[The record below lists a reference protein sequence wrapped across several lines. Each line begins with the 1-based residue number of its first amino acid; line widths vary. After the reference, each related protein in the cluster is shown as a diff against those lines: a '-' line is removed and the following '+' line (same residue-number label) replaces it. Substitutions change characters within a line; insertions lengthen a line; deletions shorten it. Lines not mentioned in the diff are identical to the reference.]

1 MTTRTLNST
10 ALNKLPLA
18 LAALAFAG
26 AACAESDTQPGEG
39 ANEPQPKS
47 EPTVADARREAQ
59 IWTSYAFNPHL
70 RASDISVEVR
80 GDRAYLTGTVDEG
93 VDKELAEQIAKG
105 VEGVARVDNDLVI
118 DADYQPKAR
127 DANADRDFA
136 TTVEDA
142 TITASVKSKLLWN
155 DHTDGLEIDVD
166 TKAGRVTLSG
176 TADTEQA
183 KHIAVRLARNT
194 DGVVSV
200 DNKLTL
206 DTDRATAAVGTAD
219 DGDDDGDEDK
229 VAATDRD
236 GDGDADPAQAQ
247 VTDGWISTKVKSTLL
262 LSRWV
267 DGMDIDVDTK
277 EGAVK
282 LTGTADSAAERDLA
296 VELAQNIRG
305 VRSVDAAAL
314 KVGAEAD
321 LADVDD
327 D

>member
-1 MTTRTLNST
+1 MAITTLKRI
-10 ALNKLPLA
+10 PLA
-18 LAALAFAG
+18 LAAFAFAG
-26 AACAESDTQPGEG
+26 GVQAESDTQPGEG
-39 ANEPQPKS
+39 ANEPQPKT

-80 GDRAYLTGTVDEG
+80 GDRAFLTGTVDEG
-93 VDKELAEQIAKG
+93 VDKELAGQIAKG
-105 VEGVARVDNDLVI
+105 VDGIAKVDNRLVV
-118 DADYQPKAR
+118 DADYQPKPR
-127 DANADRDFA
+127 DPADTDRDFA
-136 TTVEDA
+136 TRVEDA

-166 TKAGRVTLSG
+166 TVGGRVTLSG
-176 TADTEQA
+176 TADTAQA
-183 KHIAVRLARNT
+183 KDIATRLARNT
-194 DGVVSV
+194 DGVIGV

-206 DTDRATAAVGTAD
+206 DTNRATAAVGEAD
-219 DGDDDGDEDK
+219 DADDAR
-229 VAATDRD
+229 VAAGGRDVD
-236 GDGDADPAQAQ
+236 GDGDADPAQAE
-247 VTDGWISTKVKSTLL
+247 VSDGWISTKVKSTLL

-277 EGAVK
+277 AGAVK
-282 LTGTADSAAERDLA
+282 LTGNADSVAERDLA

-305 VRSVDAAAL
+305 VKSVDASAL

-327 D
+327 DND

>member
-1 MTTRTLNST
+1 MTTQTL
-10 ALNKLPLA
+10 KRIPLA
-18 LAALAFAG
+18 IAAIAFAG
-26 AACAESDTQPGEG
+26 GAYANDDTKPGEG

-47 EPTVADARREAQ
+47 EPTVTDARREAQ

-80 GDRAYLTGTVDEG
+80 GDRAFLTGTVDEG

-105 VEGVARVDNDLVI
+105 VDGIARIDNNLVVDAN
-118 DADYQPKAR
+118 YQPKPR
-127 DANADRDFA
+127 DPNATDRDFA

-166 TKAGRVTLSG
+166 TVAGRVTLTG
-176 TADTEQA
+176 TADTAQA
-183 KHIAVRLARNT
+183 TAMATRLARNT

-206 DTDRATAAVGTAD
+206 DTNRSTAAVGQAD
-219 DGDDDGDEDK
+219 DADAGDNT

-236 GDGDADPAQAQ
+236 ADGDADPAQAK
-247 VTDGWISTKVKSTLL
+247 VSDGWISTKVKSTLL

-267 DGMDIDVDTK
+267 DGMDMDVDTK
-277 EGAVK
+277 DGAVR
-282 LTGTADSAAERDLA
+282 LTGFADSAAERDLA

-305 VRSVDAAAL
+305 VRSVDAAGL
-314 KVGAEAD
+314 KVGPETE
-321 LADVDD
+321 LADVDED
-327 D
+327 DAD